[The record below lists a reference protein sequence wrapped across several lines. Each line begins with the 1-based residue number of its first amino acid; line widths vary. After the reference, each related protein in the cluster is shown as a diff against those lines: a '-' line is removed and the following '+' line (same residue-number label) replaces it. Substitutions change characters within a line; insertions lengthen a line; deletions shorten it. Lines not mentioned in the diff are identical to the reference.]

1 MALKIRLARGGAK
14 KRPFYRIVVAEASS
28 PRDGRYVE
36 RVGTYNP
43 MVPKE
48 HEQRMT
54 LNSERITFWL
64 GKGAKPTERVHKML
78 AAAGLAKPLV
88 IRDQPKKSAPGKKRA
103 EREAEAAE
111 ATAAAAESPAEEA
124 APAEETAAES
134 PAEEAAPAEETP
146 AESPAEEAA
155 AAEETAA
162 ETPAEETAAETP
174 AEETAA
180 ETPAEE
186 AATEEKADR

>member
-43 MVPKE
+43 MVSKE
-48 HEQRMT
+48 NSQRMT

-64 GKGAKPTERVHKML
+64 DKGAKPTERVQKML
-78 AAAGLAKPLV
+78 AAAGLIEAFV

-103 EREAEAAE
+103 EREAELAEGSVVGKTAAE
-111 ATAAAAESPAEEA
+111 EGASEPPAEEVAVEPPAEEA
-124 APAEETAAES
+124 AG
-134 PAEEAAPAEETP
+134 
-146 AESPAEEAA
+146 
-155 AAEETAA
+155 
-162 ETPAEETAAETP
+162 ETPAEEVAAEP
-174 AEETAA
+174 PAKKVAVEPRAEEAA
-180 ETPAEE
+180 GETPAEE
-186 AATEEKADR
+186 AAGETPAEEAAVQKAKG

>member
-64 GKGAKPTERVHKML
+64 GQGAKPTDRVHKML
-78 AAAGLAKPLV
+78 AAAGLTEAPV

-103 EREAEAAE
+103 DREAQAAEAAAAAAEAAAAEAAAEAEAA
-111 ATAAAAESPAEEA
+111 AAAAPAEEAPAEEAPAEEAASPAEEA
-124 APAEETAAES
+124 PAPAEE
-134 PAEEAAPAEETP
+134 APAEEG
-146 AESPAEEAA
+146 A
-155 AAEETAA
+155 
-162 ETPAEETAAETP
+162 
-174 AEETAA
+174 
-180 ETPAEE
+180 
-186 AATEEKADR
+186 EEKADS